1 MTDPDLGG
9 ERRELERRAFARDG
23 SGLSEAEAARLS
35 ALRRADAPVADAIPA
50 VPVPERA
57 QPDESPPPA
66 VPVSPASSRSAD
78 GSGEDLGE
86 SGQHRP
92 FGTVQT
98 GTAQTGTRARL
109 QAWLATGAGKRPRYV
124 VGGLAA
130 VLLIG
135 LLVGWAIPRPP
146 DVGLALRAGEGE
158 REAAVLNQHDDLD
171 PGSLL
176 LLARDHDGLLW
187 YATQADGRLHCAI
200 LDVRG
205 ASAQRECQTTEQ
217 LRDQPLMVSLP
228 QPIPGQ
234 RDGYAGTL
242 AIAGTG
248 APLGALQSYQ
258 MTYTMSGVQDRR
270 EQAAMNR
277 IVADNGFV
285 YAMVVGRVG
294 DVPVWLGDDG
304 AGNRCLIVE
313 DPDPRKACDI
323 GTVTMDFAERSSG
336 QERPTLALRLPE
348 TAAHPAMRIEFW
360 TPANSGQYLV
370 ITQDDAL
377 FHLGDRA
384 AD

>member
-1 MTDPDLGG
+1 MADPDLDG

-35 ALRRADAPVADAIPA
+35 ALRRADAPLTDALPV
-50 VPVPERA
+50 VPGPEQA
-57 QPDESPPPA
+57 QRDESLPSTA
-66 VPVSPASSRSAD
+66 PVSPTSSRSAD
-78 GSGEDLGE
+78 GSGDHLGDA
-86 SGQHRP
+86 GPRQP
-92 FGTVQT
+92 IGAVQT
-98 GTAQTGTRARL
+98 ATGTGTRLR
-109 QAWLATGAGKRPRYV
+109 AWLATGAWKRPRYV
-124 VGGLAA
+124 VGGLAL
-130 VLLIG
+130 VLLAG
-135 LLVGWAIPRPP
+135 LVVGWAIPRPP

-158 REAAVLNQHDDLD
+158 REAAVLKQSDDLD
-171 PGSLL
+171 PGTLL

-187 YATQADGRLHCAI
+187 YATQAGGRLHCAI

-205 ASAQRECQTTEQ
+205 ASAQRECQTAEQ
-217 LRDQPLMVSLP
+217 VRERPLMFSLP

-234 RDGYAGTL
+234 RDGYAATL

-248 APLGALQSYQ
+248 APMGVLQSYQ
-258 MTYTMSGVQDRR
+258 MTYTMSAPQDLR

-277 IVADNGFV
+277 IVADNGFIH
-285 YAMVVGRVG
+285 AMVVGRVG

-313 DPDPRKACDI
+313 DPDPRKACDL
-323 GTVTMDFAERSSG
+323 GTVTLDFAARDAPG

-348 TAAHPAMRIEFW
+348 TASHPALRIEFW
-360 TPANSGQYLV
+360 TPANAGQYLV

-377 FHLGDRA
+377 FHFGDRA